1 MSDKLRFL
9 DLFSGI
15 GAYSLGLRRAGM
27 TCVAHVEIDP
37 WCQDLLRQNFPETPV
52 LGDVQDVDF
61 ASIEA
66 DVIIGGFPCQD
77 ISNAGRGAGI
87 TGERSRLFW
96 EMVRAIRVVRP
107 ALAIVENVA
116 SLLDRGRGMDVVLGA
131 LAAERYDTEWDCISL
146 DQLGAPHGRERV
158 WIAVTDCHCGKRTD
172 GCCASV
178 RWWERGTQEGS
189 AAASDR
195 DDANAGEGAPISL
208 SGRQRIRGSG
218 SQAPADAHGKWQP
231 QPARIISQVRRWID
245 NGDAGTVWASD
256 WQAKF
261 ETLRGMDVRPPTRLD
276 RVRDSA
282 AIGHLGNCNPPQIPE
297 LIGRAYLQAIE
308 TTHV

>member
-1 MSDKLRFL
+1 MEKLRFL

-37 WCQDLLRQNFPETPV
+37 WCQGLLRQNFPETPV

-61 ASIEA
+61 ASIQA

-77 ISNAGRGAGI
+77 ISNAGKRAGLA
-87 TGERSRLFW
+87 GERSGLFW

-107 ALAIVENVA
+107 VLVIVENVA
-116 SLLDRGRGMDVVLGA
+116 SLLDRDRGMGVVLGT
-131 LAAERYDTEWDCISL
+131 LAEDGYDSEWDCISL

-158 WIAVTDCHCGKRTD
+158 WIAATNPHSRKREN
-172 GCCASV
+172 GGCASV
-178 RWWERGTQEGS
+178 RWWERGSKEGG
-189 AAASDR
+189 ATASDR
-195 DDANAGEGAPISL
+195 DDTDLGEGAAIPL
-208 SGRQRIRGSG
+208 QGRQRIRGSG
-218 SQAPADAHGKWQP
+218 ETTPANTDSQWQP
-231 QPARIISQVRRWID
+231 QPPRIISQVRRWID
-245 NGDAGTVWASD
+245 NGDAGAFWASD

-276 RVRDSA
+276 RTRDSA

-297 LIGRAYLQAIE
+297 LIGRAWLEASA
-308 TTHV
+308 

>member
-1 MSDKLRFL
+1 MAEKLRFL

-27 TCVAHVEIDP
+27 ACAAHVEIDP
-37 WCQDLLRQNFPETPV
+37 WCQDLLRQNFPETPI
-52 LGDVQDVDF
+52 LGDVRDVDF
-61 ASIEA
+61 TSIEA

-107 ALAIVENVA
+107 VFAIVENVA
-116 SLLDRGRGMDVVLGA
+116 SLLDRGRGMGVVLGA
-131 LAAERYDTEWDCISL
+131 LADERYDTEWDCISL

-158 WIAVTDCHCGKRTD
+158 WITVTDCHCGKRTD

-178 RWWERGTQEGS
+178 RWWERGTQESGQI
-189 AAASDR
+189 ATDTDR
-195 DDANAGEGAPISL
+195 N
-208 SGRQRIRGSG
+208 
-218 SQAPADAHGKWQP
+218 WQP
-231 QPARIISQVRRWID
+231 QPPRVFGEVRRRID
-245 NGDAGTVWASD
+245 NGDAGAFWAGD

-261 ETLRGMDVRPPTRLD
+261 EALRRMDVRPPTRLD

-297 LIGRAYLQAIE
+297 LIARAWLE
-308 TTHV
+308 TAHA